1 MWLIMFV
8 RSKEQK
14 FCIFIVVSIAEK
26 RLLLFIND
34 DYLVDCN
41 GPIERHP
48 DEAPRPN
55 NIEALRFFRYR

>member
-48 DEAPRPN
+48 DVAPRLN
-55 NIEALRFFRYR
+55 NIEALRSFRYR